1 MKAILGRKIGMTQVF
16 DEKGLIV
23 PVTVVEAGPCI
34 VVRRRT
40 TEKDGYEAVQVGYG
54 QIREKLLNKP
64 ERGQFRPK
72 KGDANMPN
80 LPNLRY
86 LREFRVEAGNPLKRG
101 DEIRVEMFAEGDQVD
116 VTGTSK
122 GKGFQGAMKRHR
134 FGGGPRSHGSMTHRQ
149 PCSSGATDA
158 ARTFVGTRKPG
169 HMGDVTVTQSGL
181 RVVKVDA
188 EKNLIL
194 IRGAIPGPNN
204 RLVTVKAAAKAARSA
219 KK

>member
-1 MKAILGRKIGMTQVF
+1 MKAILGKKIGMTQVF
-16 DEKGLIV
+16 DENGLIV

-40 TEKDGYEAVQVGYG
+40 KSKDGYEAVQVGYAL
-54 QIREKLLNKP
+54 IREKLLNKP
-64 ERGQFRPK
+64 EKGQFRPK
-72 KGDANMPN
+72 KGDANQPN

-86 LREFRVEAGNPLKRG
+86 LREFRVDESNTLKRG
-101 DEIRVEMFAEGDQVD
+101 DEIRVEMFEAGEKVD
-116 VTGTSK
+116 VTAISK
-122 GKGFQGAMKRHR
+122 GKGFQGTMKRHR

-149 PCSSGATDA
+149 PCSGGGTDP
-158 ARTFVGTRKPG
+158 ARVFVGTRKPG
-169 HMGDVTVTQSGL
+169 HMGDVQVTQLGL

-204 RLVTVKAAAKAARSA
+204 RLVTVRAAVKSG

>member
-40 TEKDGYEAVQVGYG
+40 TDKDGYEAVQVGYG
-54 QIREKLLNKP
+54 QVREKLLNKP

-72 KGDANMPN
+72 KGNANDPN
-80 LPNLRY
+80 LPNLRH
-86 LREFRVEAGNPLKRG
+86 LKEFRVESGSPLKRG
-101 DEIRVEMFAEGDQVD
+101 DEIRVEMFEAGDKVD
-116 VTGTSK
+116 VTATSK
-122 GKGFQGAMKRHR
+122 GKGFQGCMKRHR
-134 FGGGPRSHGSMTHRQ
+134 FSGGPRSHGSMTHRQ
-149 PCSSGATDA
+149 PCSSGSTDA
-158 ARTFVGTRKPG
+158 ARTFVGLKKPG

-194 IRGAIPGPNN
+194 IRGAIPGPNKG
-204 RLVTVKAAAKAARSA
+204 LVTVKAAAKADKTA

>member
-16 DEKGLIV
+16 DENGLIV

-40 TEKDGYEAVQVGYG
+40 TDKDGYEAVQVGFG

-80 LPNLRY
+80 LPNLRH
-86 LREFRVEAGNPLKRG
+86 LKEFRVEASNPLKRG
-101 DEIRVEMFAEGDQVD
+101 DEIRVEMFEAGDKVD
-116 VTGTSK
+116 VTATSK
-122 GKGFQGAMKRHR
+122 GKGFQGTMKRHR

-149 PCSSGATDA
+149 PCSSGSTDA
-158 ARTFVGTRKPG
+158 ARTFVGLKKPG

-181 RVVKVDA
+181 RVVRIDA

-204 RLVTVKAAAKAARSA
+204 RLVTVKAAAKQPKSV